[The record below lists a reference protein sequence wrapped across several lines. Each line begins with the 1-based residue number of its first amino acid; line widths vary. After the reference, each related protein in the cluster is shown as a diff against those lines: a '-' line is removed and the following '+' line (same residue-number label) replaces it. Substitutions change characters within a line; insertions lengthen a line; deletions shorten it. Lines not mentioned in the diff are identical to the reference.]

1 MLCTTITTTITITT
15 TKYLGILLPLSLSL
29 LLITDFHN
37 YLFYSYNIHLLY
49 NT

>member
-1 MLCTTITTTITITT
+1 MLCTTITTT
-15 TKYLGILLPLSLSL
+15 KYLGKLLPPSLSL
-29 LLITDFHN
+29 LLITDFPN